1 MIVITDET
9 VGRFL
14 SWKLPEEFRPD
25 CYVEF
30 DHERGAE
37 RVVADRYQLVD
48 G

>member
-14 SWKLPEEFRPD
+14 SRKLPEGFRPD

-30 DHERGAE
+30 DHERGTE